1 MGYIVRSRQN
11 DFVDARVLIEGLSRH
26 HNVVIVTG
34 LALLPL
40 VAAVGL
46 MNGFQPT
53 TLAAN
58 VLAAAMFLVIG
69 ASERV
74 NVNLR
79 PLLAIS
85 GLLTAS
91 ATLVVNSQG
100 EPASHLVFVFT
111 LTLSTLYRSSVPY
124 VLAVFYLCSYYA
136 IAFFFPDIVYGTSS
150 HGINTGWWSLALVSA
165 AIITSI
171 VTFLSWR
178 IDASGARDR
187 EALQIALAEAAL
199 RQRQAIEIHDTVIQ
213 GLAVA
218 RYALDANDEQ
228 LALES
233 IDKTLASAKE
243 LIGGLL
249 YIEGASLSQSLLR
262 DQPADPLRRGGDNE

>member
-1 MGYIVRSRQN
+1 MRSRRS
-11 DFVDARVLIEGLSRH
+11 DVGDDRVTMLDWSRH

-34 LALLPL
+34 LAFLPV

-46 MNGFQPT
+46 MNGFSPT
-53 TLAAN
+53 TIAAN

-79 PLLAIS
+79 PLLAVS

-91 ATLVVNSQG
+91 ATLVVNALG
-100 EPASHLVFVFT
+100 EPAAHLVFVFT
-111 LTLSTLYRSSVPY
+111 LTLSTLYRSITPY
-124 VLAVFYLCSYYA
+124 VFAVFYLCAYYA
-136 IAFFFPDIVYGTSS
+136 VAFFSPELVYGPQS
-150 HGINTGWWSLALVSA
+150 HVDDAGWWSVALVSA
-165 AIITSI
+165 AVITS
-171 VTFLSWR
+171 VVAFLSWR

-199 RQRQAIEIHDTVIQ
+199 RQRQATEIHDTVIQ

-218 RYALDANDEQ
+218 RYALDAGDEE
-228 LALES
+228 LATES

-249 YIEGASLSQSLLR
+249 RIEGASLSEALLR
-262 DQPADPLRRGGDNE
+262 DEPADPLQRGGDQ